1 MAALWQDQLYDH
13 LKELGISLMCYVP
26 DGGHANSITRAEADP
41 DITAIPLTTEAE
53 GVPLLAGHHLG
64 GGKGVLLM
72 QSSGVGNCVNQFSLI
87 QFGRFPL
94 FCIVTMRGEF
104 GEQNPW
110 QVAMGQGV
118 EPAFNAMGLTC
129 LRADREDEVLA
140 TATASHDLAYRSNQ
154 GVGMLLS
161 QRLLGA
167 KQF

>member
-1 MAALWQDQLYDH
+1 MNWQDALYDH
-13 LKELGISLMCYVP
+13 MKELGITLMAYVP
-26 DGGHANSITRAEADP
+26 DGGHKTAISRATEDP
-41 DITAIPLTTEAE
+41 QMTAIPLTTEAE

-110 QVAMGQGV
+110 QVAMGRGV
-118 EPAFNAMGLTC
+118 EPAFEAMGLMC
-129 LRADREDEVLA
+129 VRADREDEVLA
-140 TATASHDLAYRSNQ
+140 TATATHDLAFRSNQ